1 MGTVAKI
8 DFINDKII
16 LFNEYDKYYKILK
29 FAKKYILYISE
40 INKPKDTEGYNL
52 MSLSELKRKY
62 PKFNIVYTN
71 KKLFEKKQQIQ
82 L

>member
-1 MGTVAKI
+1 
-8 DFINDKII
+8 
-16 LFNEYDKYYKILK
+16 
-29 FAKKYILYISE
+29 
-40 INKPKDTEGYNL
+40 